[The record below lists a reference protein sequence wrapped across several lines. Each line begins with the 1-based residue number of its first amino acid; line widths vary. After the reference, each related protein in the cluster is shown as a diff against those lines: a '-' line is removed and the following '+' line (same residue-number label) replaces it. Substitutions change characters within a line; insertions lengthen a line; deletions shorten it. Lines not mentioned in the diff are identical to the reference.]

1 VPIDNPAGGAISG
14 KLTVHDVDVGPGFLT
29 QEIASLVNLPASV
42 SLTRE
47 SVVDFKMIE
56 GRIYHQNLEFA
67 FPNVVVKTM
76 GSVGV
81 ADQSLALMAEVPI
94 PSSILAG
101 TPIAQSALAGQVIR
115 VPITG
120 TLQKPTIDREAFR
133 LATAVGKPP
142 RKALQQRS
150 AADRMWYWLPCR
162 KDRTP
167 HKACSRADKP
177 PPKARWI
184 RAVARRKT
192 RSTADKTH

>member
-1 VPIDNPAGGAISG
+1 
-14 KLTVHDVDVGPGFLT
+14 
-29 QEIASLVNLPASV
+29 
-42 SLTRE
+42 
-47 SVVDFKMIE
+47 MIE

-133 LATAVGKPP
+133 LATAQFLQTAAQG
-142 RKALQQRS
+142 ALQQALGGGPNAVPAAVSQGQNAAQSVLSRSQNAAQSALDKSSS
-150 AADRMWYWLPCR
+150 AAQNALNRGQDALNRGLNKLLGPGAAAPTGTENR
-162 KDRTP
+162 
-167 HKACSRADKP
+167 
-177 PPKARWI
+177 
-184 RAVARRKT
+184 
-192 RSTADKTH
+192 